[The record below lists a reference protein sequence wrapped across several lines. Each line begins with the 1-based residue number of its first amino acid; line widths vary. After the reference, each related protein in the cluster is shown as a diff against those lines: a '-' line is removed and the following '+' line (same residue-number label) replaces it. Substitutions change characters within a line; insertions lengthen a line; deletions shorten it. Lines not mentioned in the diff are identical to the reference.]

1 MINAI
6 YDITIND
13 ISTLTTSEIHVNAV
27 KHGYNEQAYN
37 KFMLITNL
45 VSLRVDHGHLESSF
59 EILDLL
65 L

>member
-27 KHGYNEQAYN
+27 KHDYNKHAYN

-45 VSLRVDHGHLESSF
+45 VSLCVDHGHLESSF

>member
-27 KHGYNEQAYN
+27 KHDYNEHAHN
-37 KFMLITNL
+37 KFMLIMNL
-45 VSLRVDHGHLESSF
+45 VSLCVDHGHLESSF

>member
-13 ISTLTTSEIHVNAV
+13 ISKLCTSEIHVNAE
-27 KHGYNEQAYN
+27 KHGYNEHAYN

-45 VSLRVDHGHLESSF
+45 VSLCVDHGHLESSF